1 MPCQLPSHADLVRE
15 SNKAIDRRAYDANV
29 RMRPGAKEHARY
41 RSSKRWQ
48 KLRRVFLGRFPAC
61 NDPYKIHGEPLEAAT
76 QVDHIVPLA
85 LGGARAEWDNL
96 QSLCTGCHARKSQEE
111 RIV

>member
-1 MPCQLPSHADLVRE
+1 MPSQLPSHADLVRE
-15 SNKAIDRRAYDANV
+15 SRKATDRRAYDANV
-29 RMRPGAKEHARY
+29 RMLPGAKEHARY

-48 KLRRVFLGRFPAC
+48 RLRKIFLSHHPTC
-61 NDPYKIHGEPLEAAT
+61 NDPYKVHDEPLEAAA

-96 QSLCTGCHARKSQEE
+96 QSLCTGCHARKSQGE
-111 RIV
+111 RV